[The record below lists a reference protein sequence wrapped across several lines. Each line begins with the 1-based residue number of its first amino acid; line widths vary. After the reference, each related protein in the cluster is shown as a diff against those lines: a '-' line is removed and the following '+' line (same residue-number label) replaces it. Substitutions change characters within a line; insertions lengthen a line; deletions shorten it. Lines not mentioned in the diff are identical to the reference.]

1 MQSVCHLAA
10 PRGHWICIWDAAQQQ
25 KYAASVDERLHTHAH
40 CLQPSLFAYWL
51 WSCVVTVL
59 ILLTKYWRPR
69 DVTLLNYFLKPR
81 GITSACWKCSTDGRS
96 ISLAA
101 TIRPPPTLPLPTPEV
116 DPHKQP
122 IPKWLFQVHWWFIA
136 TVSPI
141 FFVWTGTCVMDNLKP
156 IWRVVTKP
164 RCSEAIKS
172 QMSTTNRDWKQCPHK
187 IDTPNFFGFGWGWQ
201 KIREFWGKKKQK
213 KWGNCLEAPLFPFAP
228 PAVPRAHFF

>member
-116 DPHKQP
+116 DPHNSQYRNDSYRCTGGLLRP
-122 IPKWLFQVHWWFIA
+122 CHLYYLCGQVHMLQITLSPYGGWWPNLIA
-136 TVSPI
+136 PKLNS
-141 FFVWTGTCVMDNLKP
+141 
-156 IWRVVTKP
+156 
-164 RCSEAIKS
+164 
-172 QMSTTNRDWKQCPHK
+172 
-187 IDTPNFFGFGWGWQ
+187 
-201 KIREFWGKKKQK
+201 
-213 KWGNCLEAPLFPFAP
+213 
-228 PAVPRAHFF
+228 